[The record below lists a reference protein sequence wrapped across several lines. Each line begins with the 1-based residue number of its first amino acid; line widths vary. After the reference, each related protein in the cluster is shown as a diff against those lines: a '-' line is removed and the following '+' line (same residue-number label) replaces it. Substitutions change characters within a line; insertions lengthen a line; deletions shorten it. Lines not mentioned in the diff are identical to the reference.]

1 MNTEQGDGMLKGSAI
16 SQKCTGEVKR
26 SGNRDN
32 KDRSADAS
40 GNGTNG
46 EHKRDP
52 RVERRIR
59 NKVHLL
65 VW

>member
-1 MNTEQGDGMLKGSAI
+1 MNAEQEDGMLKGSAI
-16 SQKCTGEVKR
+16 SEKYTGEVKR
-26 SGNRDN
+26 SGNKDI

-59 NKVHLL
+59 NKVLLL